1 MTGYSLTGYSLFS
14 YIWKG
19 DLMEKQNIPW
29 WMKLNLTIE
38 EASEYS
44 GIGESTLRDRINN
57 GLDDF
62 VLNVGK
68 KKLIKRKLF
77 EQYLE
82 KITVI

>member
-1 MTGYSLTGYSLFS
+1 
-14 YIWKG
+14 
-19 DLMEKQNIPW
+19 MEKQNIPW

-68 KKLIKRKLF
+68 RSLSNESYLSSILKRL
-77 EQYLE
+77 L
-82 KITVI
+82 

>member
-1 MTGYSLTGYSLFS
+1 
-14 YIWKG
+14 
-19 DLMEKQNIPW
+19 MERQNIPW

-38 EASEYS
+38 EAAEYA

-82 KITVI
+82 EFTVI

>member
-1 MTGYSLTGYSLFS
+1 
-14 YIWKG
+14 
-19 DLMEKQNIPW
+19 
-29 WMKLNLTIE
+29 MKLNLTIE

-68 KKLIKRKLF
+68 RSLSNESYLSSILKRL
-77 EQYLE
+77 L
-82 KITVI
+82 

>member
-1 MTGYSLTGYSLFS
+1 
-14 YIWKG
+14 
-19 DLMEKQNIPW
+19 MERQNIPW

-38 EASEYS
+38 ESAEYS

-82 KITVI
+82 EITVI

>member
-1 MTGYSLTGYSLFS
+1 
-14 YIWKG
+14 
-19 DLMEKQNIPW
+19 MERQNIPW
-29 WMKLNLTIE
+29 WMKLNLAIE
-38 EASEYS
+38 EAAEYS

-82 KITVI
+82 EITVI

>member
-1 MTGYSLTGYSLFS
+1 
-14 YIWKG
+14 
-19 DLMEKQNIPW
+19 MERQNIPW

-38 EASEYS
+38 EAAEYS

-68 KKLIKRKLF
+68 KKLIKRKL
-77 EQYLE
+77 E
-82 KITVI
+82 

>member
-1 MTGYSLTGYSLFS
+1 
-14 YIWKG
+14 
-19 DLMEKQNIPW
+19 MEKQNIPW
-29 WMKLNLTIE
+29 LMKLNLTIE
-38 EASEYS
+38 EASVFS
-44 GIGESTLRDRINN
+44 CIRESTLRERINN

-62 VLNVGK
+62 VLNVLK